1 MSRDS
6 LLYTLIGLLVGFI
19 AGFMLHESMASRQP
33 APSFVGMAEQI
44 GAGAAPQSPA
54 PRVGG
59 ANGPQDSM
67 QQVQRL
73 RQYVEENPGDLEA
86 LKVLANLNLSIRNL
100 SRASELFERY
110 VQQKGDDL
118 EVLQAYGNLSYDQQ
132 AWPKAAELYEAF
144 LEISPSDHGVRTD
157 LGAVYRYLGRYED
170 ALAEFE
176 RVLQARPDHWEAR
189 FNEVLVKTVD
199 LRDYD
204 GADRA
209 LKELRIL
216 RPGDPSVE
224 RLAAELER
232 RRQGA

>member
-54 PRVGG
+54 PIVGG
-59 ANGPQDSM
+59 ATGPQDSM

-73 RQYVEENPGDLEA
+73 RQYVEENPDDLEA

-110 VQQKGDDL
+110 VEQKDDDL

-132 AWPKAAELYEAF
+132 AWPKAAELYERY
-144 LEISPSDHGVRTD
+144 LEISPSNHGVQTD

-170 ALAEFE
+170 ALAQFE
-176 RVLQARPDHWEAR
+176 SVLRDKPDHWEAR

-199 LRDYD
+199 LRDYE
-204 GADRA
+204 GA
-209 LKELRIL
+209 EVSLRQLQTL
-216 RPGDPSVE
+216 RPGDPAVE
-224 RLAAELER
+224 RLATELER